1 MEWNL
6 PSGAAISVSKA
17 DISNLHKG
25 GAVAR
30 QMTGQAG
37 PENYIQWR
45 RTGQHCPGGGVESR
59 SRAERRNV

>member
-1 MEWNL
+1 
-6 PSGAAISVSKA
+6 
-17 DISNLHKG
+17 
-25 GAVAR
+25 VAR

-59 SRAERRNV
+59 SPAERSNV